1 MTFPVAKKSYGQHFL
16 LEPRLNQLIARHAL
30 EGLNEPSVIEL
41 GAGSGALTKAL
52 LAHPLRQLIAIEYDK
67 RMKSVLMALK
77 DDDDRLTVMM
87 EDALTMSLDAL
98 TMSLDALTMPLD
110 DVTCHRPVA
119 VVGNLPY
126 HIAVPLMMRFRH
138 YGCARLTFVVQEE
151 IAQRLVARE
160 GNKHY
165 GRVSVMAQLAWHIVL
180 LRSIGRAAFHPP
192 PQVKSRLL
200 TMTPRAACLSSDED
214 ALLGDV
220 LRHLFSQRRKMVHNS
235 LKDFDGDMNIH
246 DVLAQAHIDGHCRPE
261 QLSIET
267 LCRLVR
273 VMMAESVSS

>member
-1 MTFPVAKKSYGQHFL
+1 MRAGMTFPTAKKSYGQHFL
-16 LEPRLNQLIARHAL
+16 LEPRLNQLIAHHAL

-67 RMKSVLMALK
+67 RMKSVLMALR
-77 DDDDRLTVMM
+77 DERLTVMI
-87 EDALTMSLDAL
+87 EDALTI
-98 TMSLDALTMPLD
+98 PLD
-110 DVTCHRPVA
+110 DVTWHRPVA

-192 PQVKSRLL
+192 PQVRSRLL
-200 TMTPRAACLSSDED
+200 TMTPRAASLSSDED

-246 DVLAQAHIDGHCRPE
+246 DVLAQADIDGHCRPE

-273 VMMAESVSS
+273 VMAESVPS

>member
-1 MTFPVAKKSYGQHFL
+1 MTFPAAKKSYGQHFL

-30 EGLNEPSVIEL
+30 EGLKQPSVIEL

-67 RMKSVLMALK
+67 RMKSVLMALR
-77 DDDDRLTVMM
+77 DERLTVMI

-110 DVTCHRPVA
+110 DVPCHRPVA

-165 GRVSVMAQLAWHIVL
+165 GRVSVMAQLAWDIRL

-220 LRHLFSQRRKMVHNS
+220 VRHLFSQRRKMVHNG

-273 VMMAESVSS
+273 VMAARRSVVPS